1 MGRSA
6 KFHKKP
12 PKKPTSG
19 GTATTISHPPPKS
32 AASALT
38 PQEQKK
44 RVGLKAKAGKRRK
57 DAEGPV
63 LGGADYV
70 DLMLGGRRKAM
81 VEATRLPQED

>member
-12 PKKPTSG
+12 PKKTSSG
-19 GTATTISHPPPKS
+19 GTSTATVSHTTPRPT
-32 AASALT
+32 ASAPT

-44 RVGLKAKAGKRRK
+44 RVGLKAKAVKRRK
-57 DAEGPV
+57 HAEGPV

-81 VEATRLPQED
+81 VEASKLP